1 MMICRWANLMPVL
14 LGMIL
19 MDMGWVQAGTIP
31 IFTAGVNASGNP
43 LTNGAADPHWTVTLN
58 TTGTPNSPPGQAQ
71 AITTGY
77 PIGNWYDPSA
87 HGLNARWI
95 TPSPFS
101 TNWTDGEID
110 YSQTFSM
117 AGLSPSRPISPS
129 SWLSTTMYW
138 MC

>member
-1 MMICRWANLMPVL
+1 M
-14 LGMIL
+14 
-19 MDMGWVQAGTIP
+19 
-31 IFTAGVNASGNP
+31 
-43 LTNGAADPHWTVTLN
+43 
-58 TTGTPNSPPGQAQ
+58 Q

-117 AGLSPSRPISPS
+117 AGLSPSTANITFELAVYDYVLDVLINGHSLGIGVASSTSLSGRSAFQIPISMEAKTP
-129 SWLSTTMYW
+129 
-138 MC
+138 